1 VSANYAADK
10 NKLPGADL
18 SLQAKNLPPNAPALY
33 DSEGNLNWENGTWEN
48 PLAILNGEYTNSMNT
63 LIANT
68 LLSYKLIEGLQLQ
81 TSLGYT
87 DNRLEENRTSPNT
100 IYNPDWG
107 LDSSFSSIYLNTAH
121 RSSWIVEPQINW
133 EQPLGQGLLK
143 ILAGA
148 TFQKQTADVLT
159 QFGSGFPSNDLIHNL
174 GAASYIFTFT
184 DRHTDYRYEAVYGRI
199 NYSWKQKYILN
210 LTGRRDGSSRFGP
223 DNRFANFAAIGAAW
237 LFTEEAFAKN
247 NLPFLSFGKIRGS
260 YGSSGNDQIGD
271 YGYLDTYSST
281 GVPYNGSIGISP
293 TQLYNPNYGWEIN
306 KKSEIGIEMGL
317 FKNRLQLNANYY
329 DNRSSNQL
337 TGIPLPG
344 TTGFGS
350 IQANL
355 DATVQNYGWEFSL
368 ISNNLKSGAFKWTT
382 SFNISLPKNKLLEFP
397 YLDQST
403 YQNSYVIGEPI
414 TIRKVYHVHGVNP
427 ETGIFEFEDYNND
440 GVISS
445 PDDKQMLVDMAPKF
459 YGGLENVLR
468 YKGLRLDLFFQ
479 FNKQKASNNFY
490 YGKTPGTMANQ
501 TPEVLDRWQQPGDVA
516 SMQMFTSGDNTEAV
530 LAFSQYGE
538 SDGSISD
545 ASFVRLKNIALTYTL
560 PQKVLKGI
568 DCSVYL
574 QGQNVFTI
582 TDFKGGDPERISG
595 FLPPLRQLAM
605 GVELSL

>member
-1 VSANYAADK
+1 FG
-10 NKLPGADL
+10 PGL
-18 SLQAKNLPPNAPALY
+18 
-33 DSEGNLNWENGTWEN
+33 
-48 PLAILNGEYTNSMNT
+48 
-63 LIANT
+63 
-68 LLSYKLIEGLQLQ
+68 
-81 TSLGYT
+81 
-87 DNRLEENRTSPNT
+87 
-100 IYNPDWG
+100 
-107 LDSSFSSIYLNTAH
+107 
-121 RSSWIVEPQINW
+121 
-133 EQPLGQGLLK
+133 
-143 ILAGA
+143 
-148 TFQKQTADVLT
+148 
-159 QFGSGFPSNDLIHNL
+159 PSNNLIHKL
-174 GAASYIFTFT
+174 GAASYILAFT

-317 FKNRLQLNANYY
+317 FKNRIQMNGNYY

-368 ISNNLKSGAFKWTT
+368 ISNNLKSEKFKWTT

-397 YLDQST
+397 NLDQST

-414 TIRKVYHVHGVNP
+414 TIRKVYHVLGVNP

-440 GVISS
+440 GVISA
-445 PDDKQMLVDMAPKF
+445 PDDKQLIVDMAPKF
-459 YGGLENVLR
+459 YGGLENVLT
-468 YKGLRLDLFFQ
+468 YKDLRLDIFLQ
-479 FNKQKASNNFY
+479 FNKQKTSNNFY
-490 YGKTPGTMANQ
+490 YGNTPGTMANQ
-501 TPEVLDRWQQPGDVA
+501 TTEVLDRWQQPGDEA
-516 SMQMFTSGDNTEAV
+516 TMQMFTSGDNPEAV
-530 LAFSQYGE
+530 LA
-538 SDGSISD
+538 
-545 ASFVRLKNIALTYTL
+545 
-560 PQKVLKGI
+560 
-568 DCSVYL
+568 
-574 QGQNVFTI
+574 
-582 TDFKGGDPERISG
+582 
-595 FLPPLRQLAM
+595 
-605 GVELSL
+605 